1 MKLDETYEIK
11 NSEEQSALI
20 DSFVSSEENKILDDA
35 KVHETSSVDIPSGL
49 SIENASYMEKN
60 SDINIQET
68 QLDNPNITID
78 KTQEEHTPKLFS
90 DENNHAD
97 DQSDDYKEEEVSE
110 RLFDQDVN
118 EEEDFE
124 IPAFLRRQKF

>member
-1 MKLDETYEIK
+1 MISKREFITLDI
-11 NSEEQSALI
+11 
-20 DSFVSSEENKILDDA
+20 
-35 KVHETSSVDIPSGL
+35 
-49 SIENASYMEKN
+49 IENNMTLPWDWEYVN
-60 SDINIQET
+60 G
-68 QLDNPNITID
+68 NPNITID

-97 DQSDDYKEEEVSE
+97 DQSDYYKEEEVSE

>member
-1 MKLDETYEIK
+1 MTVKKEKLEILEKDIK
-11 NSEEQSALI
+11 NCLFNVFGFGLFCGKSKDWDDEIS
-20 DSFVSSEENKILDDA
+20 DKI
-35 KVHETSSVDIPSGL
+35 
-49 SIENASYMEKN
+49 
-60 SDINIQET
+60 SDIDNQET
-68 QLDNPNITID
+68 QLNNPNITID
-78 KTQEEHTPKLFS
+78 KTQEAHTPKLFS

-97 DQSDDYKEEEVSE
+97 DQSDYYKEEEVSE

>member
-1 MKLDETYEIK
+1 
-11 NSEEQSALI
+11 
-20 DSFVSSEENKILDDA
+20 
-35 KVHETSSVDIPSGL
+35 
-49 SIENASYMEKN
+49 MEKN
-60 SDINIQET
+60 SDIDNQET
-68 QLDNPNITID
+68 QLNNPNITID

-97 DQSDDYKEEEVSE
+97 DQSDYYKEEEVSE

-124 IPAFLRRQKF
+124 IPAFFKTTKVLMIKYQINEHSKIITGIFPFSSDVERDY

>member
-1 MKLDETYEIK
+1 M
-11 NSEEQSALI
+11 
-20 DSFVSSEENKILDDA
+20 SSEENKILDDA

-90 DENNHAD
+90 DENNYAD